1 MYEESPFLYAA
12 AAAATLL
19 AEHAT
24 LRSRLTRP
32 QAYVLGT
39 ATIGAA
45 FAAWAYRNGHQSA
58 FAAWATITGLG
69 GGAILGAWWV
79 RGELAA
85 IDIEAFESGVIAGR
99 AGWH

>member
-24 LRSRLTRP
+24 LRDRLTRP

-45 FAAWAYRNGHQSA
+45 FGAWCYRNGHAEA

-69 GGAILGAWWV
+69 GGAILTAWWV